1 MKAVHED
8 RVEEVEEACLV
19 VTVAIDRFSTGPK
32 ICCAMA
38 AISCQ
43 YQLNSLIHSAINCA
57 IERSYR
63 NPGKVFDSRTSATLF
78 LGVSVSVALSTSPI
92 CWGLALTIDANA
104 SASSNS
110 SLDAVAELGAE
121 WFGADRTCCTRNMMM

>member
-1 MKAVHED
+1 MTVVRED
-8 RVEEVEEACLV
+8 RAEEAEV
-19 VTVAIDRFSTGPK
+19 AYRAVMVAIDHSSTGPMT
-32 ICCAMA
+32 CCATA
-38 AISCQ
+38 VTSCQ
-43 YQLNSLIHSAINCA
+43 CQLNSIRDVNYCTT
-57 IERSYR
+57 EESYR
-63 NPGKVFDSRTSATLF
+63 KPGKVFDSRTSATLF

-121 WFGADRTCCTRNMMM
+121 WFGADRTCCSRI

>member
-1 MKAVHED
+1 MSGSDGCD
-8 RVEEVEEACLV
+8 RPFFNWSNDLLCDGCDLL
-19 VTVAIDRFSTGPK
+19 S
-32 ICCAMA
+32 
-38 AISCQ
+38 ISIKYSHTLSYCV
-43 YQLNSLIHSAINCA
+43 IV
-57 IERSYR
+57 RSYL

-121 WFGADRTCCTRNMMM
+121 WFGADRTCCTRNMMI